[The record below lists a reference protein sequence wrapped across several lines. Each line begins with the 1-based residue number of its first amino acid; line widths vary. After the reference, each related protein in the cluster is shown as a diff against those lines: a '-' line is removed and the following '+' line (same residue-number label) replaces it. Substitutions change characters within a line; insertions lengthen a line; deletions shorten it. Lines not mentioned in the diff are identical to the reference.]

1 MDEYLEFAA
10 CLKKL
15 PKAEQKDAIQE
26 VMELVKITDVR
37 KRLIR
42 NLSKP
47 EGGYGPGYFR
57 EALCYHP
64 G

>member
-1 MDEYLEFAA
+1 MDMTVDEYLEFAA

-42 NLSKP
+42 NLSK
-47 EGGYGPGYFR
+47 GYRQRVGM
-57 EALCYHP
+57 AQAI
-64 G
+64 

>member
-1 MDEYLEFAA
+1 MSTWNLRPAF
-10 CLKKL
+10 KKL

-42 NLSKP
+42 NL
-47 EGGYGPGYFR
+47 GPRVTAQRVVWPRLF
-57 EALCYHP
+57 
-64 G
+64 